1 MSARRSVLKKLN
13 PFNWSARTVKIAFA
27 VFCAI
32 FVPVYLIVGLQPATA
47 ADPTEF
53 NYDTLNIAD
62 INLVAPVKPIT
73 LNSEHRLIAPD
84 TIAGAYSNSAN
95 KTLIIGHSSTI
106 FATLHTA
113 QLGDSIDYADGKYV
127 ITAMTYQKVEEISMN
142 DILAAAS
149 RPTIVLMTC
158 AGTPVDGNYPERLII
173 TAEAL

>member
-1 MSARRSVLKKLN
+1 MLKKFN

-32 FVPVYLIVGLQPATA
+32 FVPVYLIIGLQPATA

-62 INLVAPVKPIT
+62 INLIAPVKPIT
-73 LNSEHRLIAPD
+73 LNSEHRLVAPD
-84 TIAGAYSNSAN
+84 TIAGAYSDSAN

-113 QLGDSIDYADGKYV
+113 QVGDMIDYADSKYV
-127 ITAMTYQKVEEISMN
+127 ITEITYQKVE
-142 DILAAAS
+142 DINMRDVLASTS
-149 RPTIVLMTC
+149 RPTLVLMTC